1 MPLQREDWLLLLGAA
16 LVSLGILM
24 PTPPDLLSPDN
35 PAAMAIVAGL
45 ALLLRGL
52 WVAFKG
58 D

>member
-52 WVAFKG
+52 WVAFS
-58 D
+58 